1 MMQKEVMIMNKG
13 FYTALGTPL
22 DENLS
27 ICAKSFANEIEQQIE
42 AGVSGLLVMGSM
54 GNMTYLRDCEYAKVA
69 KVAAEAAKGRVPV
82 LVGVTDVAI
91 SRVMDRVAAL
101 EGIKGIDGIVSTVPY
116 YSVVSQ
122 DNIYDFYNE
131 IANRSG
137 RATYLYDLAV
147 VTKTA
152 TTPNTVK
159 RLWKNPLI
167 KGIKSG
173 NMVTHRVLMRAE
185 DRPADFD
192 MMFSNIDEFDI
203 AYKYGIDKNLDGM
216 FSATPKTA
224 QRMYKALEAGDMAT
238 AAKEL
243 DSILALRDLYIST
256 GCLMAAFTHSMNLL
270 GCEGFFGRDYDRYY
284 QFSDEKKEKVA
295 AMMKEMGEI

>member
-1 MMQKEVMIMNKG
+1 MNKG

-22 DENLS
+22 DENLHV
-27 ICAKSFANEIEQQIE
+27 CEKSFANEIEQQIE

-54 GNMTYLRDCEYAKVA
+54 GNMTYLRDSEYPMVA
-69 KVAAEAAKGRVPV
+69 KVAAEAARGRVPV

-91 SRVMDRVAAL
+91 SRVMDRISAL

-116 YSVVSQ
+116 YSVVTQ
-122 DNIYDFYNE
+122 NNIYDFYNE

-152 TTPNTVK
+152 TAPDTVK

-173 NMVTHRVLMRAE
+173 NLVTHRLLMQAE

-192 MMFSNIDEFDI
+192 MMFSTIDQFDI

-224 QRMYKALEAGDMAT
+224 QRMYTALAADDMAT

-243 DSILALRDLYIST
+243 NSILALRDLYVST

-270 GCEGFFGRDYDRYY
+270 GCEGFFGRDYDRFF
-284 QFSDEKKEKVA
+284 QLSDENKEKVTA
-295 AMMKEMGEI
+295 AMKAMGEI